1 MNKIVS
7 STKEKVFYAF
17 GNMGSYIL
25 WVFMASYITVYATDC
40 LQLSSDGWAYGVLGT
55 IIIVCRFFDGLSDIG
70 MGIIIDRTKTK
81 FGKARP
87 WFGLSLIPLSLVF
100 FFVFFLKGNSET
112 TALIQLGILYF
123 LFTVIFYTMNNISFN
138 AMMPLISNDS
148 YDQTKISTL
157 DSIFTSVGGLAAAM
171 AIPIL
176 SMLGGSD
183 SQNSWTILVGILALF
198 ALITQGICFLGI
210 REKKEIVPSESK
222 KASKEDIRKG
232 FKALMKTKYFYIAI
246 AMFLINYYISLSVS
260 SVGKY
265 YAQWILG
272 NANYSSLMAS
282 LPMITMAI
290 GLILTPMMTKKL
302 GKRKSI
308 MVAVSFVL
316 LGNIVGSLVP
326 SSLVIALVGAMIKGF
341 GLANVMCELYT
352 LAPDIV
358 RYVQW
363 KSGIRVEGLAAS
375 ANSFGCKIGSGIG
388 SAVVIWAIAL
398 CHYNAQAVTVSS
410 ATITTFTALYWWIP
424 TVLSAVLLFLA
435 SRWDIEEVM
444 DKGDKTHE

>member
-7 STKEKVFYAF
+7 STREKVFYAF

-25 WVFMASYITVYATDC
+25 WVFVASYITVYATDC

-55 IIIVCRFFDGLSDIG
+55 IILFCRFFDGLSDIV

-81 FGKARP
+81 IGKARP
-87 WFGLSLIPLSLVF
+87 WFGLSLIPLSVVF
-100 FFVFFLKGNSET
+100 FFVFFLKGNPET
-112 TALIQLGILYF
+112 AALIQLGILYF

-157 DSIFTSVGGLAAAM
+157 DSVFTSVGGLAAAIT
-171 AIPIL
+171 IPVL
-176 SMLGGSD
+176 GMLGGSD
-183 SQNSWTILVGILALF
+183 KQSSWTILVGILAVF
-198 ALITQGICFLGI
+198 ALITQGICFFGI
-210 REKKEIVPSESK
+210 REKKEIVPVESK
-222 KASKEDIRKG
+222 KTSKSDIRKG

-282 LPMITMAI
+282 LPMVTMAI
-290 GLILTPMMTKKL
+290 GLLATPMMTKKL

-308 MVAVSFVL
+308 MVAVGFVL
-316 LGNIVGSLVP
+316 LGNIIGSLVP
-326 SSLVIALVGAMIKGF
+326 SSLAVALSAAMIKGF

-358 RYVQW
+358 RYVEW
-363 KSGIRVEGLAAS
+363 KSGVRVEGLAAS

-388 SAVVIWAIAL
+388 SAVVIWTIAL
-398 CHYNAQAVTVSS
+398 CHYNAQATAVS
-410 ATITTFTALYWWIP
+410 AGTITAFTALYWWVPAI
-424 TVLSAVLLFLA
+424 LSAVLLFLA

-444 DKGDKTHE
+444 AKGEKVHE